1 MKKNLV
7 RILAFVLAGIMLL
20 SLVKYLLLHA
30 RLLREQDAAS

>member
-20 SLVKYLLLHA
+20 SLVTVA
-30 RLLREQDAAS
+30 IV